1 MPHYKTNTE
10 RSSNI
15 TNNLSYVFNPITGQ
29 PLRIGTRTHRQL
41 IKDRLLNV
49 SYMNRKDHIVFDG
62 TDLDNVDLNKIKKKL
77 KPIKNIVYLVRD
89 KNIISQRRKITT
101 IEIMKYTIKC
111 ACDVIKHDLPL
122 NELQHM
128 SNEDIDIMLTKKIN
142 QCMVGPCDV
151 NMEGDELELFQLGDD

>member
-62 TDLDNVDLNKIKKKL
+62 TDLDNADLNKIKKKL
-77 KPIKNIVYLVRD
+77 KFTASYYQSTVDGIYSNLIKSAIINIET
-89 KNIISQRRKITT
+89 NQ
-101 IEIMKYTIKC
+101 
-111 ACDVIKHDLPL
+111 
-122 NELQHM
+122 N
-128 SNEDIDIMLTKKIN
+128 KKE
-142 QCMVGPCDV
+142 V
-151 NMEGDELELFQLGDD
+151 